1 VVQRGPVVKLTQEV
15 TSTALLSDT
24 GGEGN
29 TQRDTGIPVIIITSL
44 GAKSNKVS
52 YHALG
57 VIPSQSY

>member
-1 VVQRGPVVKLTQEV
+1 MVKLTQEV